1 MFVFSKNKMKCLL
14 CSSKL
19 KDQKDLLNHYV
30 TNHNVDENNWFFQK
44 LFQIKDKS
52 LLKRCLRCDE
62 FLVTDKHKDVH
73 NFLKHYDDGKTIPF
87 EEKPLNILKLPALTV
102 YSIEFKKHQNFYD
115 FYNSELCVDDF
126 LRNVKHKLKA
136 GSKKWIKCSFTIENI
151 QKSLFQ
157 GLQLILN
164 TRYWITPTYD
174 GVYFND
180 FIFFGF
186 KQDILSRVI
195 INGMSGSSC
204 HFKQFISLAAKI
216 LDNDARTVV

>member
-126 LRNVKHKLKA
+126 LRNVKHKFKA
-136 GSKKWIKCSFTIENI
+136 GSKKWIKRSFTIENI
-151 QKSLFQ
+151 QKSLYQ
-157 GLQLILN
+157 GLQPILN
-164 TRYWITPTYD
+164 TRYWTTPTHD

-180 FIFFGF
+180 FIFFGL

-195 INGMSGSSC
+195 INGMSGSSW
-204 HFKQFISLAAKI
+204 HFKRFISVAAKI
-216 LDNDARTVV
+216 LDNDAETVV